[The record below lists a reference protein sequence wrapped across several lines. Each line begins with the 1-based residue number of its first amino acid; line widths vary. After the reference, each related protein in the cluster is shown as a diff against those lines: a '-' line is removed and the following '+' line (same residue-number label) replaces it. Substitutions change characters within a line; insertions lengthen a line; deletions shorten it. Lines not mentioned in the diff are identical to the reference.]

1 MRKRSVLA
9 ITLASLLGFGLQ
21 GSAVPVPPPGL
32 VSDYDWHGT
41 GRYFGGFSALHIS
54 PDGRDFVAL
63 SDAGAYATGQ
73 FQRSTDGHITGITS
87 TVPVH
92 LKGRLGIPLFHG
104 RADSEGLAIAPDG
117 QMFVS
122 FEGPARVVH
131 YTGIGAHLDA
141 LPDDPDFAGMPE
153 NTSLESLAIDR
164 DGTLFTLPETSGDPA
179 NPFKVYRFRNGV
191 WDQPTTIPRRGGFLV
206 SDASIGPDG
215 RFYILERQFFG
226 LGGFASRIRRFTF
239 KAGQLTDEVTL
250 LQTTP
255 GVHDNLEG
263 LAIWRDASGHLRA
276 TMVEDD
282 NFLFFLRNEVVEYRL
297 PD

>member
-1 MRKRSVLA
+1 MRKRSFLA

-21 GSAVPVPPPGL
+21 GSAGPVPPAGL
-32 VSDYDWHGT
+32 ISDFDWHGT
-41 GRYFGGFSALHIS
+41 GRYFGGFSALHVA
-54 PDGRDFVAL
+54 PDGQDFVAV
-63 SDAGAYATGQ
+63 SDAGAFTTGR
-73 FQRSTDGHITGITS
+73 FQRDAQDRMIGITS
-87 TVPVH
+87 AVPEH
-92 LKGRLGIPLFHG
+92 LKGRLGRPVFHG

-117 QMFVS
+117 EMWVS

-131 YTGIGAHLDA
+131 YASVGSQFDA
-141 LPDDPDFAGMPE
+141 LPDDADFAGMPE

-164 DGTLFTLPETSGDPA
+164 EGTLYTLPETSGDPA
-179 NPFKVYRFRNGV
+179 KPFKVYRFRKGV

-226 LGGFASRIRRFTF
+226 LGGFANRIRRFTF
-239 KAGQLTDEVTL
+239 DAGQLTDEVTL

-276 TMVEDD
+276 TMVEDN